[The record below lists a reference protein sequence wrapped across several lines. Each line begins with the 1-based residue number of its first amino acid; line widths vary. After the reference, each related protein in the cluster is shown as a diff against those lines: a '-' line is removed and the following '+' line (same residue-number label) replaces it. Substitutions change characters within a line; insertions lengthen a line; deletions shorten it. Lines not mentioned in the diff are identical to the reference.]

1 MLQKQQKYI
10 TMQTMNKKQ
19 EIPFSAQKFL
29 DRVGA
34 QPETVDNLR
43 QSQKQLK
50 ALGVTMSL
58 EEIYN
63 FEVGEPSEML

>member
-1 MLQKQQKYI
+1 
-10 TMQTMNKKQ
+10 MQTMNKKQ

-34 QPETVDNLR
+34 QPETVEELLK
-43 QSQKQLK
+43 SQKAYK

>member
-1 MLQKQQKYI
+1 
-10 TMQTMNKKQ
+10 MNKKQ
-19 EIPFSAQKFL
+19 ETPSSGKKFL
-29 DRVGA
+29 DQVGA